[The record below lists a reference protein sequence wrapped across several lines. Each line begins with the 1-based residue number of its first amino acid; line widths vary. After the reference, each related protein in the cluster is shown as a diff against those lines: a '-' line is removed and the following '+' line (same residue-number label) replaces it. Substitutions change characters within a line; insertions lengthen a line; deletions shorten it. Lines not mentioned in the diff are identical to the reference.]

1 MQQAPLPSQNKGT
14 LLPGQTISVNKYT
27 VQVERYLSQGG
38 FSHVYLVRTA
48 TPVYNTTHHVLKR
61 IAVPNETMLT
71 EVKKE
76 VDIMRILKGHPNV
89 VHLIDAAWHR
99 MSNGQYEVFILME
112 FCPGGGIIDMMNR
125 RLRERLTEAEILQIF
140 IDVLEGVAAMHNLRP
155 ALLHRDLKVENILQ
169 SSSTSFKLCDFGSAT
184 PVTPRPPSTTQEI
197 RALEADLNRHTT
209 LQYRSPEMVD
219 PYSRRPIDEKSDV
232 WALGVLLYK
241 LCYYTTPFEEHGPL
255 AILNVQ
261 YRIPPYPVYSA
272 QLNGMIASILREHGT
287 QRPSVFELLAQV
299 HRIRGTK
306 SRFTYNIAPPQPL
319 SPRTIQSHSA
329 NSLDN
334 LVSYRASPS
343 TGPQQPSQAK
353 GTSAG
358 IQAREK
364 VLEAIAPMRRGRPS
378 SSQQHESAP
387 SMTSRPPSPP
397 KGPPLPAKPTK
408 PDLLSDHFGVEE
420 DKARKTTRSSVP
432 NIGDVKAHRSGGA
445 TTSAWRTKDAA
456 LGESNDAWSVESLT
470 SNVTDGGVWSPSNA
484 FGDNFAEKLWNSYDG
499 AKTGSA
505 VTPAALTEKAT
516 STKIAPPLE
525 GSRTTKLVITKGK
538 DAFDGLGLASTTT
551 PAPTLGEA
559 RKLRTGLAAVN
570 AYSRAV
576 ITPSPSLVAAKPS
589 SVRPSPSPRPS
600 LPHTSSSWRSVPAV
614 QPVSSSTSSGPPVS
628 LQLGDTYAETRF
640 PSLEE
645 LDATFASSQDSPRY
659 IPQPEP
665 SLGKDKIIDLSM
677 PSTSSLPLRPT
688 PQRPIAGFSAAQGGI
703 RSEQVTGVAMRD
715 TKEGLSKA
723 SAGLENGEAISPPK
737 RPSHRP
743 LSRPSLS
750 KKHTSSAPFKQSQEP
765 QDLIGVIGNAK
776 SISLTPQRT
785 REPKDWL
792 TGDVDSLMSPLKGH
806 DFSDTNG
813 PETPVLRE
821 FTHKR
826 SSFIEENNVHI
837 QSPQEAIA
845 SLQSPQQATREP
857 TPPSPTKKPSRSSRS
872 KERKRSMSTVTS
884 DHSKDPFF
892 PNRFPSGLLARAAD
906 PPQTSAAGSVTRPS
920 VGRSSSSENWK
931 ATSTLESPREGK
943 MSSSDEESP
952 EDVVAFTASRS
963 AARGASRRHK
973 GRQSSVHDLVDLW
986 GGGVVQTKERRKD
999 STPSTSIDPTGDFG
1013 AQLHRSRS
1021 MAVPSTTNPRAS
1033 SPQRIQPASSR
1044 VIEVPRSPSRSPNR
1058 RSPKSHMKQMSA
1070 ISPGSAVPMP
1080 ASRGR
1085 PQSLLVFPM
1094 SKSVSDGKHD
1104 TPSTPS
1110 GLSVPEDGSRKNGTR
1125 RTSITNM
1132 VQRYEAIGKVA
1143 GPGPPTLSKPGGLKV
1158 ATTGAASA
1166 AVGRPSVP
1174 PVNSPVTSKFTSSRF
1189 VPASEDPASGVQT
1202 DKRQSPT
1209 MPRTSFTGQA
1219 DKSADLLRNH
1229 SSVTGL
1235 PTGSLSKSLSPGT
1248 SQGRFDGLPSLATG
1262 SAAKVI
1268 APPEEDPRTAS
1279 PDKPYQGVGKLIDQ
1293 WQRKSE
1299 EAHGPVPRR
1308 GFAPKRAGLITG
1320 SVSRDS

>member
-1 MQQAPLPSQNKGT
+1 MQQAPPPPQNKGT
-14 LLPGQTISVNKYT
+14 LLPGQTISVNKYA

-99 MSNGQYEVFILME
+99 MSSGQYEVFILME

-140 IDVLEGVAAMHNLRP
+140 VDVLEGVAAMHNLRP

-272 QLNGMIASILREHGT
+272 QLNGVIASMLREHGT

-299 HRIRGTK
+299 HRMRGTK
-306 SRFTYNIAPPQPL
+306 SRFTYNVAPPQPL

-343 TGPQQPSQAK
+343 TAAQQSSQAK
-353 GTSAG
+353 GTSVG

-378 SSQQHESAP
+378 SSQQHESVP
-387 SMTSRPPSPP
+387 SATSRPPSPP
-397 KGPPLPAKPTK
+397 KGPPLPAKPAK
-408 PDLLSDHFGVEE
+408 SDLLSNQSGVEE
-420 DKARKTTRSSVP
+420 DKAWKTTRSSVP
-432 NIGDVKAHRSGGA
+432 NTGDVKVHRSGGA
-445 TTSAWRTKDAA
+445 TTSAWRVKDVA
-456 LGESNDAWSVESLT
+456 LSRGAWSVESLT
-470 SNVTDGGVWSPSNA
+470 SNVTDGDARLPSAA
-484 FGDNFAEKLWNSYDG
+484 FGDNFAEKLWNAYDG

-505 VTPAALTEKAT
+505 VTPATKPT
-516 STKIAPPLE
+516 PPKIAPPLE
-525 GSRTTKLVITKGK
+525 GSRTTKLVLTKGK
-538 DAFDGLGLASTTT
+538 DAFDGLGLASSTT

-570 AYSRAV
+570 AYSRAA
-576 ITPSPSLVAAKPS
+576 ITPGPPFAVAKPSSS

-600 LPHTSSSWRSVPAV
+600 LPHTSSSWKFPPAV
-614 QPVSSSTSSGPPVS
+614 QPVSSSTSSGPPV
-628 LQLGDTYAETRF
+628 LVQLGDIYAEARF

-645 LDATFASSQDSPRY
+645 LDATFATSQNSPRY
-659 IPQPEP
+659 TPQPEP
-665 SLGKDKIIDLSM
+665 SLGKDKVIDLSV

-688 PQRPIAGFSAAQGGI
+688 PQRLFAGSSAAQGGI

-715 TKEGLSKA
+715 TKTGLTKA
-723 SAGLENGEAISPPK
+723 SAGLENGEAISPSK
-737 RPSHRP
+737 RPGYRS
-743 LSRPSLS
+743 LSRPSSS
-750 KKHTSSAPFKQSQEP
+750 KKHASSASKQSQEYP
-765 QDLIGVIGNAK
+765 DLIGVTGDAQ
-776 SISLTPQRT
+776 SISLTPQKT

-792 TGDVDSLMSPLKGH
+792 TGDVDSLISPLKDH
-806 DFSDTNG
+806 DLSDANP

-826 SSFIEENNVHI
+826 SSFVEENKVRI

-845 SLQSPQQATREP
+845 GLQSPQQATQEP
-857 TPPSPTKKPSRSSRS
+857 TPPSPTKKPPRSSRS

-884 DHSKDPFF
+884 NHYKEPFF
-892 PNRFPSGLLARAAD
+892 PSRFPPGPLVRAAD
-906 PPQTSAAGSVTRPS
+906 LPQTSAAGSVTRPPA
-920 VGRSSSSENWK
+920 GRSSSSENWK
-931 ATSTLESPREGK
+931 APPTLESPREGK
-943 MSSSDEESP
+943 MSSSDEDSP
-952 EDVVAFTASRS
+952 EDVVAFMASRS
-963 AARGASRRHK
+963 AAKGPARRHK
-973 GRQSSVHDLVDLW
+973 GRQSSVHELVDLW

-999 STPSTSIDPTGDFG
+999 STSSTSIDPPGDFG
-1013 AQLHRSRS
+1013 SELHRSRS
-1021 MAVPSTTNPRAS
+1021 VAAPSTMYPRAS
-1033 SPQRIQPASSR
+1033 SPQQIQPR

-1058 RSPKSHMKQMSA
+1058 RSPKSHTKQMSA
-1070 ISPGSAVPMP
+1070 VTPGSAVSMP

-1085 PQSLLVFPM
+1085 PQSLLMFPM
-1094 SKSVSDGKHD
+1094 SKSVSDGKQD

-1110 GLSVPEDGSRKNGTR
+1110 GLSVPEDGTRKNGSR
-1125 RTSITNM
+1125 RTSITDM

-1158 ATTGAASA
+1158 TTTGAAST
-1166 AVGRPSVP
+1166 AVGRPSLQP
-1174 PVNSPVTSKFTSSRF
+1174 ANSPITSKFTSSRF

-1209 MPRTSFTGQA
+1209 IPRTSFTGQA

-1229 SSVTGL
+1229 SSLTGL
-1235 PTGSLSKSLSPGT
+1235 PTSSPSKMLFPGA
-1248 SQGRFDGLPSLATG
+1248 SQGPFDGLPPLPTG

-1268 APPEEDPRTAS
+1268 APPEEDLRTPS
-1279 PDKPYQGVGKLIDQ
+1279 PDKPYRGVGKLIDQ
-1293 WQRKSE
+1293 WQKKSE
-1299 EAHGPVPRR
+1299 EAHGPPVPRR
-1308 GFAPKRAGLITG
+1308 GFAPKRAGLVTG
-1320 SVSRDS
+1320 SVSRNS